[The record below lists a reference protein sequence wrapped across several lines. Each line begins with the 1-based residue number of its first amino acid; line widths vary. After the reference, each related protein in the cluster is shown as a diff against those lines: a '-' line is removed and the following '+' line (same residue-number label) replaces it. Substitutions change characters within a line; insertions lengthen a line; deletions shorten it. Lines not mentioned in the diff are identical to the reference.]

1 LSERQDSTYDY
12 RQDLWG
18 GATLA
23 PMICALML
31 LMTGGIGVE
40 RPHWLFFSALFFSAG
55 MGLAIGGMKLDRF
68 LGPRRV
74 RPRVRIGCSL
84 ALCVII
90 TGLAVWLLAI
100 SPLRAGGSAVLGLL
114 VSGVVIA
121 VSWAWRGR
129 TERGPR
135 CTACGYE
142 TGDMNNLPERCPECG
157 ALWLLAGGIS
167 LERRVRN
174 PWLMGATAVVGVVL
188 FVSLL
193 GGQSVLPRVMPT
205 PMLHQSIR
213 ESFSM
218 SDSLFKRALARAE
231 TPEQQ
236 IALAAALIDRSAA
249 GLHMFAA
256 PQVWLEGVA
265 DSLPDDLRR
274 RFYMEMA
281 DIRLLDRGRDADS
294 GQRRI
299 ELAVERRGLGRG
311 QLAFVVVGPI
321 LLDGE
326 KIRAAESHYS
336 AVITRRPVQ
345 AVIAAGEGP
354 RAVTARVWLIVV
366 PMAAGGLKEIQ
377 WSEEGEPVLPPSV
390 LWVEEIPLRL
400 EIGGAAGAGR

>member
-40 RPHWLFFSALFFSAG
+40 RPHWLFFSAG

-68 LGPRRV
+68 LGTRRV

-236 IALAAALIDRSAA
+236 IALAEALIDRRAA
-249 GLHMFAA
+249 GLHTFST
-256 PQVWLEGVA
+256 PQMWLEGIA
-265 DSLPDDLRR
+265 DSLPEDLRR

-281 DIRLLDRGRDADS
+281 DIRLRDLGLES
-294 GQRRI
+294 GGQRRI
-299 ELAVERRGLGRG
+299 ELVAERRGLGRG
-311 QLAFVVVGPI
+311 LLAFVAVGPVP
-321 LLDGE
+321 LDGME
-326 KIRAAESHYS
+326 IRAAESHYS

-377 WSEEGEPVLPPSV
+377 WSQEGEPVLPPSV